1 MAPGLTRGELFTET
15 FKLTEK
21 NKADNCPIKANTHIN
36 MYNKCFYYKAALPA
50 AALMSGPT
58 HVFKELCTI
67 WA

>member
-21 NKADNCPIKANTHIN
+21 NKPDNCPIKAN
-36 MYNKCFYYKAALPA
+36 MYNKCFYYKTALPA
-50 AALMSGPT
+50 EALMSGPT